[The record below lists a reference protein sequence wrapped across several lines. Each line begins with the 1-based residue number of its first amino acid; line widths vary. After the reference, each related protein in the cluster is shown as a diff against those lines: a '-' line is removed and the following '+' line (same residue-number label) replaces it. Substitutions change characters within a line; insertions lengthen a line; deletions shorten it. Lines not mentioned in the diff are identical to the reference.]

1 MQKTIG
7 LTFETLCRSSPDS
20 VRILQNFQS
29 VLNENAV
36 QKNCWTSERIMAMEK
51 DENVSVEQHVLE
63 HPAVYI
69 DAPSLECECDS
80 SDGSSISSRDSAG
93 ESTCRVGDKTRWIL
107 SVRNLVPGFLYHLF
121 FAWSLGGERLGAIN
135 SVFST
140 STGSYIVRKTL
151 TQSSKQDSNN
161 SSFVAYS
168 SKLLTHVEVRDMHPR
183 LTDEEALIGVRY
195 ADSASLQ
202 VRCKYL

>member
-1 MQKTIG
+1 MTIG
-7 LTFETLCRSSPDS
+7 LTFETLYRSSADP
-20 VRILQNFQS
+20 VRILQNIRR

-69 DAPSLECECDS
+69 DTP
-80 SDGSSISSRDSAG
+80 
-93 ESTCRVGDKTRWIL
+93 
-107 SVRNLVPGFLYHLF
+107 SVRNLVPGFLYHIF

-140 STGSYIVRKTL
+140 STGSYIVRKTI

-161 SSFVAYS
+161 SSFIAYN